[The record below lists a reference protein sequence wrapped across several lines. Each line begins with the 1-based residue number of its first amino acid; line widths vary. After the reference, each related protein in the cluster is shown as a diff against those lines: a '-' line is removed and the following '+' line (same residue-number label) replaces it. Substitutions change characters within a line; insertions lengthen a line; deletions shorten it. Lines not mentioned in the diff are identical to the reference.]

1 MNTEQLSEKLNI
13 QPISNDRLKN
23 TLLKPKQM
31 LKTGDIVMVMK
42 YGSKLTERNKVPYV
56 YIEKDNIRDY
66 VYLEGDY
73 QKEKSAEGILLHYE
87 VKWKGSY
94 SYMHLSGFNDNLE
107 PNGIFDNHYIT
118 AIYRVNG
125 IKLPLSEDYLLYPPI
140 DNGRLIWKNK
150 SLKVV
155 ESVSEKLSIQPM
167 SKERLAK
174 ESVPPKKRLETG
186 DVVFAHNIKTKTHQF
201 YVFISKDDY
210 FKYDYEKILELNL
223 YEPDW
228 ISDTG
233 ILVYSKTKNIIGKYN
248 GLQSVEFKYER
259 LANFNERLEETRKT
273 LKGIVLDLI
282 IRNKNIKQPLD
293 VKYFHNP
300 SNEGEKIW
308 IRPYTKEE
316 LDALKKYKQDFTQM
330 EKSIY
335 DF

>member
-1 MNTEQLSEKLNI
+1 MNTEQLKEKLNI
-13 QPISNDRLKN
+13 QPISKERLKKP
-23 TLLKPKQM
+23 TVTKPKQM

-42 YGSKLTERNKVPYV
+42 YGSTPTERKEVPYV

-66 VYLEGDY
+66 VYLENEY

-94 SYMHLSGFNDNLE
+94 SYMYLSGFSDNLE

-125 IKLPLSEDYLLYPPI
+125 IGLPLSNEYLLYPPKK
-140 DNGRLIWKNK
+140 NGRLIWKNK
-150 SLKVV
+150 SLKVN
-155 ESVSEKLSIQPM
+155 ESVTEKLSIQPI

-174 ESVPPKKRLETG
+174 EAVPPKERLKTG

-210 FKYDYEKILELNL
+210 FKYNYEEMLELKIL
-223 YEPDW
+223 EPDW
-228 ISDTG
+228 IRDTG
-233 ILVYSKTKNIIGKYN
+233 IFVYPKTHDRLMG
-248 GLQSVEFKYER
+248 GFKGITFRYER
-259 LANFNERLEETRKT
+259 LVNFNDRLEEIRRDP
-273 LKGIVLDLI
+273 KGIVIDLI
-282 IRNKNIKQPLD
+282 IRNKNIKQPLT
-293 VKYFHNP
+293 VNYFNNP

-308 IRPYTKEE
+308 FRPYTKEE
-316 LDALKKYKQDFTQM
+316 LDALKKCRQTWEQ
-330 EKSIY
+330 EETIY